1 MQSEHKLSLTAL
13 SPSEAEPLALNRL
26 EEARNKL
33 GFIPNMYSVMANSP
47 GLLDTYIHGYEL
59 FRAHSGFTPAE
70 QEVVLLAISRENGCT
85 YCVAAHSFI
94 ADKMS
99 GVPVEVTNAIRD
111 GAPIPDARLSALHDF
126 ARTMVVKR
134 GLPDKA
140 DVATFLAAGFTERH
154 ILEIVLA
161 ISVKTLSNYAN
172 HLFHTP
178 VDGAFAGRVWS
189 DCPTQ
194 ACSRC
199 VA

>member
-1 MQSEHKLSLTAL
+1 MQAEHKLSLPSL
-13 SPSEAEPLALNRL
+13 SPNEAEPLARARL

-33 GFIPNMYSVMANSP
+33 GFIPNMYGVMANSP
-47 GLLDTYIHGYEL
+47 GLLDTYIHGYER
-59 FRAHSGFTPAE
+59 FRQSSGFTPAE

-99 GVPVEVTNAIRD
+99 GVPVAVTNAVRD
-111 GAPIPDARLSALHDF
+111 GVPIPDAKLAALHDF

-134 GLPDKA
+134 GLPGKA
-140 DVATFLAAGFTERH
+140 DVAAFLAAGFSERH

-189 DCPTQ
+189 
-194 ACSRC
+194 
-199 VA
+199 V